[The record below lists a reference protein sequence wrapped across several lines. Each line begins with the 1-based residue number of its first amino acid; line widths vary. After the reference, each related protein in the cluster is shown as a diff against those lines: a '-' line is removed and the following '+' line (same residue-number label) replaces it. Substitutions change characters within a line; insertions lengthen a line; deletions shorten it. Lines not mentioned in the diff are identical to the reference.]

1 MVHKYNQLYEYFIID
16 SVQFWCDLK
25 DMCTIIVSDTWTL
38 ENDEL
43 RLFIS
48 VWLSRYLS
56 WLRMVWSMS

>member
-1 MVHKYNQLYEYFIID
+1 LDIIA
-16 SVQFWCDLK
+16 
-25 DMCTIIVSDTWTL
+25 IGDTWTL